1 MQVVCA
7 NLDIRCPSLDA
18 KMKSMDFFHLMGRGV
33 EKRNIVLDDSDRL
46 RFIHN
51 LYAFNDINPV
61 ENYELPSRREERP
74 KRSLLV
80 YIQAF
85 SLMANHYHLLV
96 SEAVENGIALF
107 MKKLNMG
114 YTKYFNE
121 RYERSGAL
129 WQGKY
134 RKVSITRDGHFLYVP
149 YYIHLNALDFVM
161 PEWRN
166 GKVQNAREALK
177 HLETYRWSSHLDYL
191 GVKNF
196 PSITRRDELQEL
208 LGTRAS
214 YERTI
219 VEIVSDPSLASESNA
234 IEWNEYRTKTW
245 TSDVQV

>member
-1 MQVVCA
+1 
-7 NLDIRCPSLDA
+7 
-18 KMKSMDFFHLMGRGV
+18 MDFVHLMGRGV
-33 EKRNIVLDDSDRL
+33 EKRDIVLDDSDRL

-51 LYAFNDINPV
+51 LYAFNDSNPV
-61 ENYELPSRREERP
+61 ENYGLPVRREERQ

-80 YIQAF
+80 YIHAF
-85 SLMANHYHLLV
+85 CLMQNHYHLLI
-96 SEAVENGIALF
+96 SEAIENGIPLF

-134 RKVSITRDGHFLYVP
+134 RKVTIARDAHFLYIP
-149 YYIHLNALDFVM
+149 FYIHLNPLDYVM
-161 PEWRN
+161 PEWREGGVRN
-166 GKVQNAREALK
+166 VREALG

-208 LGTRAS
+208 LGRRAT
-214 YERTI
+214 YEKTTTGI
-219 VEIVSDPSLASESNA
+219 ISDPELAGGGDV
-234 IEWNEYRTKTW
+234 IEWN
-245 TSDVQV
+245 